1 MIRQVPFNSQLQ
13 SDVLN
18 GVYKMSIFISGQDK
32 HIKGKINTT
41 CTCDKCLKLRG
52 RLSRRIRRR
61 LDCKVNNVFRI
72 NKVIPFFRYTILID
86 IRIGSSKR
94 KVTGDG

>member
-1 MIRQVPFNSQLQ
+1 MGILT
-13 SDVLN
+13 
-18 GVYKMSIFISGQDK
+18 SGQHN

-41 CTCDKCLKLRG
+41 CTCDECQKLRG
-52 RLSRRIRRR
+52 KLSRRIRRR
-61 LDCKVNNVFRI
+61 LDCKVNKVFKI